1 MSETE
6 VWITGVG
13 LLSCLG
19 EGEEAHVRALGTT
32 PPPLNVEREKFAPY
46 VVHPVA
52 PFNIDSQIPR
62 RGDQR
67 QMQPWQHIGTYA
79 AGLALSDA
87 GLAGKPEFLSR
98 ADLIVA
104 CGGNDRDIAVD
115 STILEGLEGAD
126 NPGAFLNSHLLSDL
140 RPTLFLGQLPNLLA
154 GNISIVHKVTG
165 STRTFMGEE
174 GAGVGAVGV
183 AAWRIAAGQGDL
195 FLVGGASG
203 AERKDLLFNIELGG
217 FLWKGEPGPVWD
229 RPAEGGGIVLGS
241 LGAFLVLES
250 RAHAEARGAKP
261 YARILK
267 VVADRSSRE
276 PGAARAAG
284 DRLVAA
290 IEPQLTGEDVG
301 VLSGATGVALPTNE
315 ERGLLDD
322 LAAKGRIGP
331 VRGAATVLGSG
342 LEADFPALI
351 GLSAIALRR
360 REFYA
365 PFAAGGFE
373 QPATVPP
380 ERILATSWGHWRGE
394 GFGLVERVS

>member
-19 EGEEAHVRALGTT
+19 EGEEAHVRALSAS
-32 PPPLNVEREKFAPY
+32 PPPMNLEREKFAPY

-67 QMQPWQHIGTYA
+67 QMLPFQHIGTYA
-79 AGLALSDA
+79 AGLALTDA
-87 GLAGKPEFLSR
+87 GIAGKPEFLSR
-98 ADLIVA
+98 TDLLVA
-104 CGGNDRDIAVD
+104 CGGNDRDVAVD
-115 STILEGLEGAD
+115 SAILEGLRETNDPDAY
-126 NPGAFLNSHLLSDL
+126 LNQHLMSDL

-174 GAGVGAVGV
+174 GAGLGAIGV
-183 AAWRIAAGQGDL
+183 AAWRIAAGQGDI

-203 AERKDLLFNIELGG
+203 VERKDLLFNVELGG
-217 FLWKGEPGPVWD
+217 FLWKGEPKPVWD

-241 LGAFLVLES
+241 VGAFLVLES

-261 YARILK
+261 YARIRK
-267 VVADRSSRE
+267 VITDRSTRE

-284 DRLVAA
+284 DKQIAA
-290 IEPQLTGEDVG
+290 IEPLLTGANVG
-301 VLSGATGVALPTNE
+301 VLSGATGAAIPTSE
-315 ERGLLDD
+315 ERGLLED
-322 LAAKGRIGP
+322 LAAQGKIGP
-331 VRGAATVLGSG
+331 VRGVATILGSG

-351 GLSAIALRR
+351 ALSAIALRR
-360 REFYA
+360 GEFYA
-365 PFAAGGFE
+365 PFAEGGFE
-373 QPATVPP
+373 KPATTAP

-394 GFGLVERVS
+394 GIGVVERIN